1 MFKYLHTNGLSVV
14 EVGRETELMSSPGRK
29 EMMFMEFFNF
39 VNIILLIIKT
49 LIELYKTSKK

>member
-1 MFKYLHTNGLSVV
+1 MCKYLHTNGLSVV

-49 LIELYKTSKK
+49 LIELYKISKK

>member
-1 MFKYLHTNGLSVV
+1 MCKYLHTNGLSVV

-39 VNIILLIIKT
+39 VNIILLIIRT
-49 LIELYKTSKK
+49 LIELYKISKK